1 MTTPGDPVP
10 GAWSSSPDPA
20 RSASPLPSPP
30 HLAVSPPPS
39 LAVPPPPSLAVPPP
53 PPPPPPTP
61 SLAAARVD
69 PAQLLDPGDV
79 PEHFVPLRVEPPPRL
94 FATWWLRY
102 LLVLA
107 QLVGIVVVMLTEYA
121 QPGGLVESPAVVT
134 TYLLAACMLVCW
146 SALAMLDAKRL
157 VPATLYRRGSSA
169 LVAVVLWLV
178 AFVAPVGAFRVVEW
192 ARDRFADNPDD
203 VAVVTATIA
212 AVLLCFVLVWTPF
225 HYHTAQA
232 HRIGAPVRV
241 VAAWFWLPL
250 IAAVGVVLANSLGL
264 AEMLEDGGL
273 TASERTVQ
281 VGMVFGVPALMLT
294 LCTWRA
300 TTVIDEVI
308 DLRWRRWRKEWEQ
321 TLAAMAA
328 QPPPGPEGPVPLP
341 AT

>member
-1 MTTPGDPVP
+1 MH
-10 GAWSSSPDPA
+10 A
-20 RSASPLPSPP
+20 
-30 HLAVSPPPS
+30 
-39 LAVPPPPSLAVPPP
+39 
-53 PPPPPPTP
+53 
-61 SLAAARVD
+61 
-69 PAQLLDPGDV
+69 
-79 PEHFVPLRVEPPPRL
+79 EHFVPLRVEPPPRL

-121 QPGGLVESPAVVT
+121 QPGGLVESSAVVT

-157 VPATLYRRGSSA
+157 VPATLYHRSSSA

-178 AFVAPVGAFRVVEW
+178 AFAAPVGAFRVVEW
-192 ARDRFADNPDD
+192 ARARFADNPDD

-212 AVLLCFVLVWTPF
+212 AVLLCFVFVWLPF

-250 IAAVGVVLANSLGL
+250 ITAVGVVLVDSLGL

-281 VGMVFGVPALMLT
+281 VAVVFGAPALMFA

-328 QPPPGPEGPVPLP
+328 QPPPGPEASAPLP

>member
-1 MTTPGDPVP
+1 
-10 GAWSSSPDPA
+10 
-20 RSASPLPSPP
+20 
-30 HLAVSPPPS
+30 
-39 LAVPPPPSLAVPPP
+39 
-53 PPPPPPTP
+53 
-61 SLAAARVD
+61 
-69 PAQLLDPGDV
+69 
-79 PEHFVPLRVEPPPRL
+79 
-94 FATWWLRY
+94 
-102 LLVLA
+102 
-107 QLVGIVVVMLTEYA
+107 
-121 QPGGLVESPAVVT
+121 
-134 TYLLAACMLVCW
+134 
-146 SALAMLDAKRL
+146 MLDAKRL
-157 VPATLYRRGSSA
+157 VPATLYRRSSSA

-178 AFVAPVGAFRVVEW
+178 AFAAPVGAFRVVEW

-212 AVLLCFVLVWTPF
+212 AVLLCFVLVWMPF

-250 IAAVGVVLANSLGL
+250 IAAVGVVLVDSLGL

-281 VGMVFGVPALMLT
+281 VAVVFGVPALMFA

-328 QPPPGPEGPVPLP
+328 QPPPGPEASAPLP